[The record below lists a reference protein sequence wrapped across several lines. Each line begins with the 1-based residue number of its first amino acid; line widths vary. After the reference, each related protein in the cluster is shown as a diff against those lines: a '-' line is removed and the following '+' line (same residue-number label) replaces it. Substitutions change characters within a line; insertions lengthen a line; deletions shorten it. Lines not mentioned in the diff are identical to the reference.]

1 MLCGCF
7 EEEYSLSDLADA
19 LRESANFYV
28 SDFQVEK
35 ALRMAI
41 RSVALCEDLKDFREQ
56 METHFTAGN
65 IFFNCGLN
73 KEALDSYNKAI
84 EVGERIGD
92 YNTVAWVY
100 VYSGVLLESIGG
112 FGEAISKTLK
122 GKELSEKTDAF
133 YIQSMAYANL
143 TIQYSRIGDL
153 DHAEKCFE
161 KFMKFFPEI
170 SRTGSKVAK
179 GAGVRAKAVFLAA
192 KSQYEE
198 AYKLFE
204 ESLELHKA
212 TVYPRLYEAITR
224 AEYAWALGKEGRA
237 EESNKQAEEVKKLY
251 GELEQRLKRSE
262 VQADLVA
269 PKKVGV
275 DEEYS
280 LRLDIAN
287 VTGTPVTLVRVDGFV
302 PPEFRVTVLPSYCKL
317 QDVSVDLGARK
328 LDPFR
333 VEPIKLSLKATKAGV
348 FNLNPRVAYVD
359 ERGKTRICMP
369 KPVKMIVKSTHP
381 VVGVESFAPTSGTE
395 FEFKTEAAR
404 GAFNFLVA
412 AFIEDYMRRRLPPE
426 WSGWRTLMD
435 IVKHG
440 RMSRRMVYGDGGY
453 HGRVI
458 SELERRGLVEIRIF
472 PGERGRGGRIIKVR
486 VFYEKEIVRRHV
498 DDRVMKVGK
507 NKEDK

>member
-1 MLCGCF
+1 M
-7 EEEYSLSDLADA
+7 
-19 LRESANFYV
+19 
-28 SDFQVEK
+28 
-35 ALRMAI
+35 
-41 RSVALCEDLKDFREQ
+41 
-56 METHFTAGN
+56 
-65 IFFNCGLN
+65 
-73 KEALDSYNKAI
+73 
-84 EVGERIGD
+84 
-92 YNTVAWVY
+92 
-100 VYSGVLLESIGG
+100 LLESIGD

-179 GAGVRAKAVFLAA
+179 GAGVRAKAVYLAA

-204 ESLELHKA
+204 ESIQLHKVA
-212 TVYPRLYEAITR
+212 VYPRLYEAITR
-224 AEYAWALGKEGRA
+224 AEYAWALGKEGRT
-237 EESNKQAEEVKKLY
+237 EESHKQAEEVRKLH
-251 GELEQRLKRSE
+251 GELEQRLASSE
-262 VQADLVA
+262 VQADLVV

-275 DEEYS
+275 DEEFS
-280 LRLDIAN
+280 LRLDVAN
-287 VTGTPVTLVRVDGFV
+287 VTMASATLVRIDGLV
-302 PPEFRVTVLPSYCKL
+302 PPEFRVTVLPSYYKL
-317 QDVSVDLGARK
+317 QDLSVDLGARK

-333 VEPIKLSLKATKAGV
+333 VEPIKLSLKATKAGM

-359 ERGKTRICMP
+359 EEGKTKICMP
-369 KPVKMIVKSTHP
+369 KPVKIIAKSAHP
-381 VVGVESFAPTSGTE
+381 AVGVEGVPPTPESE
-395 FEFKTEAAR
+395 FEFKAEAAR
-404 GAFNFLVA
+404 EAFNFLVS

-453 HGRVI
+453 RGRAI

-472 PGERGRGGRIIKVR
+472 PGERGRGGRIMKVR
-486 VFYEKEIVRRHV
+486 VFYEKEIVRRYV
-498 DDRVMKVGK
+498 DDRAMKVGK